1 MLLAPLTSIL
11 PRRHLLGFQ
20 EGADHRRAGPSSG
33 FLKERR
39 EGGKCGLPAGDCT
52 IRSELHLV
60 ERTLPEAPKPSVER
74 REVRLHGGGVVV
86 GDCRAKTTGARE
98 VNLGEVRDDRKRKGL
113 VRQEIGGQ
121 QAAARGA
128 SSALREGNCHG
139 VRAVQNDGLP
149 RDAASRQLERP
160 GPATFARHFRKKA
173 LRLLAARIIDVREKL
188 TKLDR

>member
-121 QAAARGA
+121 EAAGGGA
-128 SSALREGNCHG
+128 SSALREGKCPGVPAGPDHG
-139 VRAVQNDGLP
+139 PARG
-149 RDAASRQLERP
+149 AAFPPLGRP
-160 GPATFARHFRKKA
+160 GP
-173 LRLLAARIIDVREKL
+173 
-188 TKLDR
+188 